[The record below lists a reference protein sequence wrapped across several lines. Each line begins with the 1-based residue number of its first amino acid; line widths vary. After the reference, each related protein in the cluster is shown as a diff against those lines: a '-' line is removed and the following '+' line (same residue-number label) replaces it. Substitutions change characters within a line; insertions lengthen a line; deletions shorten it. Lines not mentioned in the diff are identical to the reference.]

1 MTVTITAKHHDV
13 ATDDND
19 NETCCTTEEKMHL
32 QDHTQSLLDDLPPVE
47 EKECITEEVAYD
59 GIYYEKSRKLL
70 EFQDA
75 PEYLKH
81 NPFILKGYRQMLNT
95 DLCISSLFWW
105 TNETINIWSHIF
117 GLVFF
122 VCLTV
127 YDFMILR
134 IQATWGDKIIVA
146 IFLACFVSC
155 MGLSALYH
163 TFSCRSE
170 VDCYRFLT
178 YDLFGIALSLLAI
191 YTSGVYYAFWCETD
205 LQMFYLT
212 SVTLIFVVAMILQI
226 PSLNIDPNVKM
237 IVFVAWGCYGVIPTI
252 HWTFKMGGLD
262 NPVVKLLLPRVLG
275 MYCISGTAFLIYIT
289 KIPERFCAGRFD
301 FIGHSHNWWHL
312 FVVLALYYWHNSGI
326 VYIDYRLNHACPNK
340 MKFP

>member
-59 GIYYEKSRKLL
+59 EIYYEKSRKLL

-191 YTSGVYYAFWCETD
+191 YTSGVYYAFWCET
-205 LQMFYLT
+205 
-212 SVTLIFVVAMILQI
+212 
-226 PSLNIDPNVKM
+226 
-237 IVFVAWGCYGVIPTI
+237 
-252 HWTFKMGGLD
+252 
-262 NPVVKLLLPRVLG
+262 LLLPRVLG